1 MKIYL
6 LLDHTAL
13 LEDDHNPKVTVVP
26 ECSGRLEIEG
36 HFLRV
41 PVTGAVIMPR
51 PDLIGHVRVLFITDE
66 GVVYRGIRP
75 HMVNGCAV
83 SRPDAEKDY
92 KDVRLRL
99 DALQR
104 EMERLTEAFHQLS
117 AECKHDALGFLTHN
131 VKHTEVKEK

>member
-1 MKIYL
+1 MKFHL
-6 LLDHTAL
+6 LLDHTAYF
-13 LEDDHNPKVTVVP
+13 ENDEKNVVSVEP

-36 HFLRV
+36 HPMRV
-41 PVTGAVIMPR
+41 PVTGAIFSPR
-51 PDLIGHVRVLFITDE
+51 PELIGHVRVLFITD
-66 GVVYRGIRP
+66 GGTVYRGIRTVMDKGVP
-75 HMVNGCAV
+75 V

-92 KDVRLRL
+92 KEVRLRL

-104 EMERLTEAFHQLS
+104 EMERLTEAFHKLS